1 MIKKTLSFWPRRLVT
16 GTLLAM
22 SMIASAG
29 INLKT
34 SADTK
39 LSEVIS
45 VITSQSDYEF
55 FYDDAIASHKVK
67 AVSFKDADVKTVL
80 TKHLQGQAS
89 VILLKIRL
97 FILNRKTSP
106 VLKTHQTL
114 GQKKLSQANCLMK
127 MESR

>member
-45 VITSQSDYEF
+45 VITAQSDYEF
-55 FYDDAIASHKVK
+55 FYDDAIALHKVK
-67 AVSFKDADVKTVL
+67 AVSFKDADLKTVL
-80 TKHLQGQAS
+80 DKTLAGTGISYSIKDK
-89 VILLKIRL
+89 IIYLK
-97 FILNRKTSP
+97 
-106 VLKTHQTL
+106 
-114 GQKKLSQANCLMK
+114 QKNQPRIENSSNPRAKKNCH
-127 MESR
+127 RPIA